1 MYKSK
6 NKCAKLNRGDILRI
20 NIEYRNGIL
29 FVRLKGIL
37 TKKTVNKLNKKVT
50 FIVSNNGIRNIV
62 FNVSKLSKLDYK
74 GIHSLLYNY
83 ELSKR
88 NNGRVFICGINDQIK
103 DIVKNTHLLKYIY
116 EISSELCAMK
126 VLKG

>member
-1 MYKSK
+1 M
-6 NKCAKLNRGDILRI
+6 RI